1 MENTKRIGV
10 LFSGGVESTLLLYEV
25 MNRYNNVF
33 VLSEA
38 GGDRFYFTSTMIDR
52 LEKLTRKKIQKHILM
67 NFEFEIIDNIQV
79 TKEHLHVVYNQ
90 YLTRNN
96 IDVTYAGT
104 NKFYDE
110 IPAWKPRKD
119 LRSDTV
125 KMPYFDMY
133 KHEVMKKYYEYGIQ
147 HLIKYCIS
155 CTHHKKDFVCG
166 ECYDCKERKYAETRL
181 DEKTF

>member
-1 MENTKRIGV
+1 MTRIGV
-10 LFSGGVESTLLLYEV
+10 LFSGGVESTLVLYEA
-25 MNRYNNVF
+25 MIRHDNIF
-33 VLSEA
+33 TLSEA
-38 GGDRFYFTSTMIDR
+38 GGDRPYFTSTMIDK
-52 LEKLTRKKIQKHILM
+52 LEKLTRKKVKKQILM
-67 NFEFEIIDNIQV
+67 DFEFEIIDNRQV
-79 TKEHLHVVYNQ
+79 SKEDLREVYKR
-90 YLTRNN
+90 YLVKNN
-96 IDVTYAGT
+96 IDIVYTGT
-104 NKFYDE
+104 NKFYE
-110 IPAWKPRKD
+110 EVPAWRPKRKD